1 MMARMASKKD
11 VLTQLSRAELLS
23 FVSET
28 GVEVADRRV
37 REQLIVA
44 LSGSKRAR
52 LPEFLLTLSADR
64 LKEIAQQV
72 GAEGGGRNK
81 ALIVE
86 TIVGAGAKPRASAS
100 AASSSARGTRGT
112 KIVRSAAA
120 TASAPLRAS
129 KKVAGK

>member
-11 VLTQLSRAELLS
+11 VLTQLSRAELLT

-37 REQLIVA
+37 REQLITA

-64 LKEIAQQV
+64 LKEIAQQL

-86 TIVGAGAKPRASAS
+86 TIVGGGTKARATAPS
-100 AASSSARGTRGT
+100 AASGTRGARV
-112 KIVRSAAA
+112 VRKSAA
-120 TASAPLRAS
+120 TAAAPLRAG
-129 KKVAGK
+129 KKAART